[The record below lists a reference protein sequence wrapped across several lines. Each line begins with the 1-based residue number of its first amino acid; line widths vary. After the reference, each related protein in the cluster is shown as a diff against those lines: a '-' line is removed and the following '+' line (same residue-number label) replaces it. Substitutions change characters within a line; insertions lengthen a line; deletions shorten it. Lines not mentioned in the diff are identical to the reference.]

1 MNKGALIFAHN
12 SREIDY
18 ILLSTI
24 AGGLAKKNL
33 NIPIT
38 LVTDESSVEWAKESE
53 IYSFVETVFEN
64 VIIVDKPSDK
74 NFRNLKDGATSKHVP
89 FINSNRYSAYDLSPY
104 YTTLLIDSDFLI
116 FTDHLSNYWDLDYD
130 IMIGKSMNDIIGNR
144 SEDLDKRVSEVGP
157 HMFWA
162 TTVMFKKNKTS
173 KIFFNLVS
181 FIKENYNY
189 FADLY
194 RFDPR
199 QYRNDIS
206 FSIAMHILNGFE
218 ENTIQSLPDITTV
231 LDSDVLEKIN
241 VDSSLKILA
250 SDKIDPQKYFMSSI
264 RNKDLHI
271 LNKQSIIRLK
281 DELLKLI

>member
-38 LVTDESSVEWAKESE
+38 LVTDESSVDWAKESE

-157 HMFWA
+157 HMYWA

>member
-33 NIPIT
+33 KIPIT

-157 HMFWA
+157 HMYWA

>member
-38 LVTDESSVEWAKESE
+38 LVTDESSVEWAKESK

-157 HMFWA
+157 HMYWA